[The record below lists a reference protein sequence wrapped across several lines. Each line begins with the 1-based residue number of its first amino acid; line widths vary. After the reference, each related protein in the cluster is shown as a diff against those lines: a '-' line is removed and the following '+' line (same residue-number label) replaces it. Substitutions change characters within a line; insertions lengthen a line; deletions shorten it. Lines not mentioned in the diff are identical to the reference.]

1 VKGPFP
7 SVKEDSNPCRMD
19 NIKIAR
25 LFFTSL
31 EVADLET
38 ARSLCADSFRGT
50 QNGGAPMDADTLMGF
65 TQMVHKVVPDFRYEN
80 AVCQAT
86 DNGFVEEHD
95 VCGTLPDGS
104 TFKLMLCV
112 VGEVRGGEITAL
124 REYVDTGA
132 AAGLMKA
139 LQPA

>member
-1 VKGPFP
+1 
-7 SVKEDSNPCRMD
+7 MD

-38 ARSLCADSFRGT
+38 ARSLCADGFRGT
-50 QNGGAPMDADTLMGF
+50 QNGGVPMDADTLMGF
-65 TQMVHKVVPDFRYEN
+65 TDRVHKVVPDFRYEN
-80 AVCQAT
+80 TVCQAT
-86 DNGFVEEHD
+86 ENGFIEEHD
-95 VCGTLPDGS
+95 VCGTLPDES
-104 TFKLMLCV
+104 TFKLTLCV
-112 VGEVRGGEITAL
+112 VGEVEDGKIAAL

-139 LQPA
+139 LRPD